1 MEFHFDEYLDGLQQ
15 CPTED
20 ALIAHFNKA
29 AKAIGYAGLNIFY
42 GYMDD
47 RGRVTPELGGYDY
60 STLPASLVET
70 YDQEEWFSVDPLL
83 AYESRSIVPFTTAS
97 AFADATPG
105 SVTETMWHA
114 MLDFKIEH
122 ELNIPVR
129 RADGAGQISLHMAE
143 RGQDAFK
150 HFQETLPLVHTI
162 MTAFYG
168 VFENRFL
175 HQSPLFLTPENPFT
189 PREKDCL
196 KWVAQGLSSSD
207 IAENLNVSVRTAKF
221 HVENAMKKIDAKT
234 RAEAVAIALTRGL
247 IQL

>member
-1 MEFHFDEYLDGLQQ
+1 MEFQFDEYLDGLQQ

-20 ALIAHFNKA
+20 ALVAHFEKT
-29 AKAIGYAGLNIFY
+29 AKAVGFAGYNIFY
-42 GYMDD
+42 GPLDD
-47 RGRVTPELGGYDY
+47 RGRVTPDLGLYDN
-60 STLPASLVET
+60 SSLPADLIET
-70 YDQEEWFSVDPLL
+70 YDREEWFSVDPLL
-83 AYESRSIVPFTTAS
+83 GLTALPTVPFSTAS
-97 AFADATPG
+97 AFANVAPG

-129 RADGAGQISLHMAE
+129 RADGAGQVSLHMAE
-143 RGQDAFK
+143 RSKDVFE
-150 HFQETLPLVHTI
+150 HFQATLPIAHTI
-162 MTAFYG
+162 MTAFFG

-175 HQSPLFLTPENPFT
+175 HQSPLYVTPENPLT

-196 KWVAQGLSSSD
+196 KWVAQGQSNGD
-207 IAENLNVSVRTAKF
+207 IAESLNVSVRTAKF

>member
-1 MEFHFDEYLDGLQQ
+1 MMFQLHEYLDGLQQ
-15 CPTED
+15 CTSED
-20 ALIAHFNKA
+20 PLIAHFEET
-29 AKAIGYAGLNIFY
+29 AKSIGYAGYNIFY
-42 GYMDD
+42 GYLDD
-47 RGRVTPELGGYDY
+47 RGRVTPELGGYDK
-60 STLPASLVET
+60 STLPANLNET
-70 YDQEEWFSVDPLL
+70 YDREEWHAVDPLL
-83 AYESRSIVPFTTAS
+83 ALGSRSIVPFTTAS
-97 AFADATPG
+97 AFADAAPG

-114 MLDFKIEH
+114 MLDFKIEN
-122 ELNIPVR
+122 ELNIPIR

-143 RGQDAFK
+143 RSKDVFE
-150 HFQETLPLVHTI
+150 HFQATLPIAHTI

-175 HQSPLFLTPENPFT
+175 RRSPLFLTPENPFT

-196 KWVAQGLSSSD
+196 SWVAQGQSNAD
-207 IAENLNVSVRTAKF
+207 IAERLNVSVRTAKF

>member
-1 MEFHFDEYLDGLQQ
+1 MGFQFDEYLDGLQL

-20 ALIAHFNKA
+20 ALIAHFDKA
-29 AKAIGYAGLNIFY
+29 AKEIGYAGFNIFY
-42 GYMDD
+42 GYLDD
-47 RGRVTPELGGYDY
+47 RGRVTPELGGYDN
-60 STLPASLVET
+60 SSLPASLTET

-83 AYESRSIVPFTTAS
+83 AYESRSNLPFTTAG
-97 AFADATPG
+97 AFAGATPG

-122 ELNIPVR
+122 ELNIPIR

-143 RGQDAFK
+143 RSKDAFE
-150 HFQETLPLVHTI
+150 HFQATLPIAHTI

-168 VFENRFL
+168 VFEIRFL

-196 KWVAQGLSSSD
+196 KWVAQGHSNGD